1 VLKNALIPVA
11 TVAGLTV
18 AFLLNGVVIT
28 ETIFSIP
35 GLGSAAAAAALSL
48 DVLTML
54 GYALFTAVLFVVV
67 NLIVD
72 ITYGFLDPRV
82 RLD

>member
-1 VLKNALIPVA
+1 
-11 TVAGLTV
+11 
-18 AFLLNGVVIT
+18 
-28 ETIFSIP
+28 
-35 GLGSAAAAAALSL
+35 L

-54 GYALFTAVLFVVV
+54 GYALFTAVLFVTV

-72 ITYGFLDPRV
+72 VMYGVLDPRV